1 MLDGSYL
8 DLFLHFEPL
17 ISLGSDILDESPLVL
32 EELLEPPPLMR
43 LILLA
48 SVDVR
53 SELASLELL
62 QLLGLPHRP
71 QLSLLPIEE
80 VIHFRVESSA
90 LPATVSRSVRAHVL
104 IHH

>member
-8 DLFLHFEPL
+8 YLFLHLEPL
-17 ISLGSDILDESPLVL
+17 ISLGSDILDESSLVL

-48 SVDVR
+48 SVDVG

-71 QLSLLPIEE
+71 QLSLLTIEE
-80 VIHFRVESSA
+80 IVHFRVESGA
-90 LPATVSRSVRAHVL
+90 LAPSVSRSVRAHVL